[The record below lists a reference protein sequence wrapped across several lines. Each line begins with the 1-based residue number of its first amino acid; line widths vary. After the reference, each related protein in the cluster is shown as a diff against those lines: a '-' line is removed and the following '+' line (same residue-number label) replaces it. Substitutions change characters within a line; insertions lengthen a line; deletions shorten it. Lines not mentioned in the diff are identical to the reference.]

1 MFNIIK
7 EWIPEES
14 HILDLGCGDGSMLAD
29 LKNELNIN
37 GLGVDIEE
45 KNIQLSL
52 EKGLSVIEQD
62 IDLGLE
68 NFKNKS
74 FDVVLMSQSFQTLKK
89 PETALNEIIR
99 IGNESIVSIP
109 NFANLRCRIQL
120 FITGKMPISSALPHD
135 WHSTPNLHLC
145 SLKDFEELCTNANI
159 TIAERKLIKNSGKS
173 TILTRSFPNLFAEI
187 AVYKIFKKS

>member
-7 EWIPEES
+7 EWIPEGS
-14 HILDLGCGDGSMLAD
+14 HVLDLGCGDGTVLAN
-29 LKNELNIN
+29 LKKELNVN
-37 GLGVDIEE
+37 GIGVDFEE

-52 EKGLSVIEQD
+52 AKGLNVIEQD

-68 NFKNKS
+68 NFENKS
-74 FDVVLMSQSFQTLKK
+74 FDVVLMSESFQTLKK
-89 PETALNEIIR
+89 PEIALNEIIR

-145 SLKDFEELCTNANI
+145 SLKDFEELCSKSDI
-159 TIAERKLIKNSGKS
+159 TIIEKKLIKSSGE
-173 TILTRSFPNLFAEI
+173 TTFLTRSFPNLFAEI
-187 AVYKIFKKS
+187 GVYKIYKKS

>member
-7 EWIPEES
+7 EWIPEGS
-14 HILDLGCGDGSMLAD
+14 HVLDLGCGDGTVLAN
-29 LKNELNIN
+29 LKKELNVN
-37 GLGVDIEE
+37 GIGVDFEE

-52 EKGLSVIEQD
+52 AKGLNVIEQD

-68 NFKNKS
+68 NFENKS
-74 FDVVLMSQSFQTLKK
+74 FDVVLMSESFQTLKK
-89 PETALNEIIR
+89 PEIALNEIIR

-145 SLKDFEELCTNANI
+145 SLKDFEELCSKSDI
-159 TIAERKLIKNSGKS
+159 TIIEKKLIKSSGE
-173 TILTRSFPNLFAEI
+173 TTFLTRSFPNLFAEI
-187 AVYKIFKKS
+187 AVYKIYKKS

>member
-7 EWIPEES
+7 EWIPEGS
-14 HILDLGCGDGSMLAD
+14 HVLDLGCGDGTVLAN
-29 LKNELNIN
+29 LKKELNVN
-37 GLGVDIEE
+37 GIGVDFEE

-52 EKGLSVIEQD
+52 AKGLNVIEQD

-68 NFKNKS
+68 NFENKS
-74 FDVVLMSQSFQTLKK
+74 FDVVLMSESFQTLKK
-89 PETALNEIIR
+89 PEIALNEIIR

-145 SLKDFEELCTNANI
+145 SLKDFEELCSKSDI
-159 TIAERKLIKNSGKS
+159 TIIEKKLIKSSGV
-173 TILTRSFPNLFAEI
+173 TTFLTRSFPNLFAEI
-187 AVYKIFKKS
+187 AVYKIYKKS